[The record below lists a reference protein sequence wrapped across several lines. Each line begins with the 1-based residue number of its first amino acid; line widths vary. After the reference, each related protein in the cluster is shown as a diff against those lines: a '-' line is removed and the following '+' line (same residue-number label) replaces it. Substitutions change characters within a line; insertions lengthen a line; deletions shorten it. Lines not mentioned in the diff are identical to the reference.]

1 MSDQALDLRR
11 SLHIVR
17 RRWIIVAAAAA
28 IGVAGGLGYAVLNPP
43 KLTSTANVLLAAPT
57 PVSPQNSP
65 AAQVFVAG
73 SQPVLAQARLHI
85 QPSMSVRDLQHA
97 VNVKSQADSILSVSA
112 QGRTATQASTI
123 ANAVANSYVAFIS
136 SPAYRSSSSNPNN
149 PLRATLFEPATGAT
163 GRPLSV
169 FMIFTGVIGVL
180 LGLLIGVLSALAVS
194 RRDRRLRQRD
204 DIADSI
210 GIPVLAS
217 VTVSRPS
224 DAAGWVKLLTE
235 YEPAPVDAW
244 HLRGALHQLVLGDA
258 AGGDQSTGA
267 SLAVIT
273 LSSDPRALALGP
285 QLAVFTASLGIR
297 TQLVVGP
304 QQDPNVTATLRSAC
318 TGMADVKA
326 SWSRYLSV
334 AVRDGDSGRAQ
345 GKAALTITVSVVDQ
359 RSPKVADRMRTTATV
374 LGVSA
379 GTATAE
385 DLARVAVSA
394 ADDGRQIAG
403 ILVADPDPTDHTT
416 GRRPE
421 PARTTARQPSHLTG
435 IPTETRRW
443 MNQTRRSR

>member
-1 MSDQALDLRR
+1 MSDQALDLRK

-17 RRWIIVAAAAA
+17 RRWVIVVAAAGIGLAA
-28 IGVAGGLGYAVLNPP
+28 GVGYAVVNPP

-57 PVSPQNSP
+57 PISPQNTP
-65 AAQVFVAG
+65 PAQVFVAS
-73 SQPVLAQARLHI
+73 SQPVMAQAMLHI
-85 QPSMSVRDLQHA
+85 QPAMSIGDIQHA
-97 VNVKSQADSILSVSA
+97 VDIKSQANSIISISA
-112 QGRTATQASTI
+112 KGRTAAQASMI
-123 ANAVANSYVAFIS
+123 ANAVANSYVAFVA
-136 SPAYRSSSSNPNN
+136 SPAYLSSSSSPNN
-149 PLRATLFEPATGAT
+149 PLRAYVFERASSAT

-169 FMIFTGVIGVL
+169 FMIFTGVVGVL
-180 LGLLIGVLSALAVS
+180 LGLLIGILVALAVS

-217 VTVSRPS
+217 VTVGHPT

-258 AGGDQSTGA
+258 AGGDQSSGT

-273 LSSDPRALALGP
+273 LSRDPRALALGP
-285 QLAVFTASLGIR
+285 QLAVFAASLGIR

-318 TGMADVKA
+318 TGMAAVKS

-334 AVRDGDSGRAQ
+334 AVRESDGGRVPS
-345 GKAALTITVSVVDQ
+345 KAALTITVSVVDQ
-359 RSPKVADRMRTTATV
+359 QAPKVADRMRTTATV

-379 GTATAE
+379 GAATAE

-403 ILVADPDPTDHTT
+403 ILVADPDSTDQTT

-421 PARTTARQPSHLTG
+421 PARRTARQPSHLTG